1 MAIFA
6 NIRVMN
12 TVTFNIS
19 LPQTLANQVDAQIA
33 SGEFASRSE
42 FFRTLLR
49 LYGTIT
55 QTVTKHKADP
65 IEFVEYKKVPLKQVE
80 EEFMAT
86 GKYSKKFVKGIV
98 EGLRRSSVYAN
109 S

>member
-1 MAIFA
+1 
-6 NIRVMN
+6 MN

-42 FFRTLLR
+42 FFRTLVR
-49 LYGTIT
+49 LYE
-55 QTVTKHKADP
+55 TV
-65 IEFVEYKKVPLKQVE
+65 IQKKTAPLEIIPFKKRPLKEIEQS
-80 EEFMAT
+80 MLAT
-86 GKYSKKFVKGIV
+86 GQYDRKFVKSIIR
-98 EGLRRSSVYAN
+98 GLAKSSVYAN